1 MAKSQNVGKAPASL
15 DPNRLIGLDTT
26 AANSFKSFNSGK
38 TFKLEE
44 VIELIG
50 QPHVIQVDYS
60 KLTISKKPEWPIENS
75 QYAAAGELAHVY
87 KSCLDDW
94 EPLVGLVAEKMPE
107 GPRSFRELSARAHL
121 LALAHLT
128 MLTVGRNIQRSGH
141 YYEFFDYTAFN
152 RFHFAVLDQIGTMQ
166 SGQNRVSNLLGWTSE
181 MTFTYEGYD
190 QSKLAE
196 MREKF
201 NLIFQEIAGKYPEY
215 PVMRLAQ
222 SGTEK
227 MISGYAEKV
236 NLPPKKAFDLLGWK
250 YGHAINDWSSI
261 TDASIN
267 DFSEYA
273 KDSFGKAVQILSR
286 STIELH
292 ARLSALKHFVPAF
305 DEPFS
310 FEDVTLWQWL
320 VQSSFAWG
328 QKNEKDF
335 DPEGKAANLVIKF
348 NKVNEF
354 SVLGPM
360 PEIMDIVEGIDE
372 DEHFPDLDSDDD
384 AIAFSELIVEL
395 NRITQGRHHYPTH
408 RQIVEMQ
415 ELNRR
420 YSTEITVRL
429 CSKEQRR
436 RQLADGS
443 LLNEIKKL
451 VGMDQIK
458 DSLVQYLSLAA
469 QDAEAVKK
477 IKIEHI
483 VLTGNPGTGKTTV
496 ANLLGKVF
504 EAMGLLSNGEVNYV
518 TRADLVAQYT
528 GQTAPKV
535 TEVVDKSMGGVL
547 FIDEAYSLA
556 PGGLSESDNFGREA
570 IDELIVQME
579 NNRGRLLIVAAGYPG
594 EMERF
599 LSANPGLRSRFG
611 QTWNIP
617 DYSVDQL
624 WEIFKKFAE
633 ESSLPINDE
642 LKASFDQLAIS
653 AKKKDNFANGR
664 WVRNLLGE
672 AEKRRGARLRE
683 NPDQSK
689 NLLEEDLSSK
699 RSNKQF
705 DQAGL
710 ERAMQELNE
719 LIGLGD
725 IKEQIEEIIA
735 LQKLKVRREKEGLPE
750 INPSPNHLIFSGPPG
765 TGKTTVAKL
774 IGNIYKSLGLV
785 TSGHV
790 KETQRA
796 DLVGGFIGQ
805 TAIKTAEIFAQAEG
819 GVLFIDE
826 AYTLTES
833 SAQDS
838 KDFGQEAVDTILKL
852 MEDHRDNTVVIA
864 AGYEEKME
872 KFLNS
877 NPGLPSRFGKVMNF
891 LPWSPKDLEGV
902 VISELHKKS
911 LTCNHDALKALDQ
924 VSQEL
929 VKLPA
934 YASGRTARR
943 FVEEVISS
951 QSLRLAKDETSSLS
965 EIVEADIERAG
976 SKLKGTLK
984 DVKISW

>member
-1 MAKSQNVGKAPASL
+1 MAKSSNVGQVSGSL
-15 DPNRLIGLDTT
+15 DPNRLIGLDTS
-26 AANSFKSFNSGK
+26 APNVYKSFNSGK

-44 VIELIG
+44 VLELIG
-50 QPHVIQVDYS
+50 QPHVIEVDYS
-60 KLTISKKPEWPIENS
+60 KLTVRRKPEWPIENS

-94 EPLVGLVAEKMPE
+94 EPLVGLVSEKMPE

-141 YYEFFDYTAFN
+141 NYDFYDYTAFN
-152 RFHFAVLDQIGTMQ
+152 RFHFAILDQIGPMA
-166 SGQNRVSNLLGWTSE
+166 SGQNRVSNLLGWTAE
-181 MTFTYEGYD
+181 MTFNYD
-190 QSKLAE
+190 AFDLSKLAE
-196 MREKF
+196 VREQF
-201 NLIFQEIAGKYPEY
+201 NLIFQEIATEYPEY
-215 PVMRLAQ
+215 PVMRFAQ

-227 MISGYAEKV
+227 IISGYAAKV
-236 NLPPKKAFDLLGWK
+236 NLAPKKAFKLLGWEAG
-250 YGHAINDWSSI
+250 YAINDWSSFS
-261 TDASIN
+261 DSSIS
-267 DFSEYA
+267 DFQEYA

-286 STIELH
+286 SSIELQ
-292 ARLSALKHFVPAF
+292 ARLTALKHFLPAF

-320 VQSSFAWG
+320 LQSSFVWAK
-328 QKNEKDF
+328 KNEKDF
-335 DPEGKAANLVIKF
+335 DPDGDMTDLLIKL
-348 NKVNEF
+348 NSPNDF
-354 SVLGPM
+354 SVPGPM
-360 PEIMDIVEGIDE
+360 PEMIDIIENFNGVEK
-372 DEHFPDLDSDDD
+372 FPNLDSDDD
-384 AIAFSELIVEL
+384 TIAFSALIVEL

-415 ELNRR
+415 ELNER

-443 LLNEIKKL
+443 LLNEVKKL

-458 DSLVQYLSLAA
+458 NSLVEYLSLAA
-469 QDAEAVKK
+469 QDAEAIKK
-477 IKIEHI
+477 IKLEHI

-535 TEVVDKSMGGVL
+535 TEAINKSMGGVL

-579 NNRGRLLIVAAGYPG
+579 NNRGHLLVVAAGYPG

-617 DYSVDQL
+617 DYSADQL
-624 WEIFKKFAE
+624 WEIFKKFAIE
-633 ESSLPINDE
+633 GSLPVTDE
-642 LKASFDQLAIS
+642 LKSNFEQLAIS

-664 WVRNLLGE
+664 WVRNLLGD
-672 AEKRRGARLRE
+672 AEKRRAARLRE
-683 NPDQSK
+683 NPDDSTD
-689 NLLEEDLSSK
+689 LLVVDLSSK
-699 RSNKQF
+699 SSNKQF
-705 DQAGL
+705 DEAGL
-710 ERAMQELNE
+710 EQAMQELNE

-826 AYTLTES
+826 AYTLTDS
-833 SAQDS
+833 SSQDS

-852 MEDHRDNTVVIA
+852 MEDHRDNTIVIA
-864 AGYEEKME
+864 AGYEEKMQ

-902 VISELHKKS
+902 VVSELHKKS
-911 LTCNHDALKALDQ
+911 LTCTSEALKALNQ
-924 VSQEL
+924 VSREL
-929 VKLPA
+929 VKMSA

-943 FVEEVISS
+943 FVEEVINS
-951 QSLRLAKDETSSLS
+951 QSLRLAKDEKASLS
-965 EIVEADIERAG
+965 EIVEPDIERAG
-976 SKLKGTLK
+976 TKLIGTLK
-984 DVKISW
+984 DAKIDW

>member
-1 MAKSQNVGKAPASL
+1 VARSGNPGPVPGSS
-15 DPNRLIGLDTT
+15 DPNRLVGLDTT
-26 AANSFKSFNSGK
+26 ATNIFKSFSSGK
-38 TFKLEE
+38 SFNLEE
-44 VIELIG
+44 VIDLIG
-50 QPHVIQVDYS
+50 KPHVIEVDYS
-60 KLTISKKPEWPIENS
+60 KLTVSKKPEWPIENS
-75 QYAAAGELAHVY
+75 QYAAAGELASVY

-94 EPLVGLVAEKMPE
+94 EPLVGLVAERMPD
-107 GPRSFRELSARAHL
+107 GQRSLRELFARAHL
-121 LALAHLT
+121 LTLAHLT
-128 MLTVGRNIQRSGH
+128 MLTIARNIQRSGH
-141 YYEFFDYTAFN
+141 LYDFYDYTAFN
-152 RFHFAVLDQIGTMQ
+152 RFHFAVLNQIGSM
-166 SGQNRVSNLLGWTSE
+166 SLGQHRVSNLLGWSSE
-181 MTFTYEGYD
+181 DAFDYD
-190 QSKLAE
+190 GFDRMQLAQV
-196 MREKF
+196 RENF
-201 NLIFQEIAGKYPEY
+201 NDIFKDIANDYPEY
-215 PVMRLAQ
+215 PVWKFVM

-227 MISGYAEKV
+227 IITGYAEKV
-236 NLPPKKAFDLLGWK
+236 NLAPKKAFKLLGWSP
-250 YGHAINDWSSI
+250 GNAINDWSSF
-261 TDASIN
+261 TDSSVR
-267 DFSEYA
+267 DFPDYA
-273 KDSFGKAVQILSR
+273 KKQFGNSVEILSR
-286 STIELH
+286 SMIELK
-292 ARLSALKHFVPAF
+292 ARILTLQFFLPAF

-310 FEDVTLWQWL
+310 FEDVSLWDWSL
-320 VQSSFAWG
+320 QSSFAWG
-328 QKNEKDF
+328 KKNEKDF
-335 DPEGKAANLVIKF
+335 DPEGDVSKILTEF
-348 NKVNEF
+348 NSPNVF
-354 SVLGPM
+354 SVPGPM
-360 PEIMDIVEGIDE
+360 PEMLDVIENFYESQI
-372 DEHFPDLDSDDD
+372 FPTLDSDDD
-384 AIAFSELIVEL
+384 TIAFAKLIVEL

-408 RQIVEMQ
+408 KQIAEMR
-415 ELNRR
+415 EMNER
-420 YSTEITVRL
+420 YATEITVRL
-429 CSKEQRR
+429 CSKAKRT

-458 DSLVQYLSLAA
+458 NSLVEYLSLAS

-477 IKIEHI
+477 IKLEHI

-535 TEVVDKSMGGVL
+535 TEAVNKSMGGVL

-579 NNRGRLLIVAAGYPG
+579 NNRGHLLVVAAGYPG

-611 QTWNIP
+611 QSWNIP

-624 WEIFKKFAE
+624 WEIFKKFAD
-633 ESSLPINDE
+633 ESSLQMSDE
-642 LKASFDQLAIS
+642 LKSIFDQLAIS

-672 AEKRRGARLRE
+672 AEKRRAARLRG
-683 NPDQSK
+683 NPDGSN
-689 NLLEEDLSSK
+689 NLLGEDLSSK
-699 RSNKQF
+699 SSNKQF
-705 DQAGL
+705 DEVGL

-725 IKEQIEEIIA
+725 IKDQIEEIIA

-826 AYTLTES
+826 AYTLTDS

-852 MEDHRDNTVVIA
+852 MEDHRDNTIVIA
-864 AGYEEKME
+864 AGYEEKMQ

-902 VISELHKKS
+902 VVSELQKKS
-911 LTCNHDALKALDQ
+911 LTCTSDALKALNQ

-929 VKLPA
+929 VKMSA

-943 FVEEVISS
+943 FVEEVINS
-951 QSLRLAKDETSSLS
+951 QSLRLAKDETASLS
-965 EIVEADIERAG
+965 DIVEPDIERAG
-976 SKLKGTLK
+976 TKLIGTLK
-984 DVKISW
+984 DAKINW